1 MSFDA
6 LDLFEW
12 SMRHQEALFIAFL
25 VLMGVRLVAAVIVAI
40 DHGVQHYRE
49 GRIRKARYDL
59 TKP

>member
-25 VLMGVRLVAAVIVAI
+25 VLAGLRLVAGVIVAI
-40 DHGVQHYRE
+40 DRGVRAYRVAKLRQNPR
-49 GRIRKARYDL
+49 GL
-59 TKP
+59 TGL